1 MSSIKKDLYS
11 GIFFFFFS
19 IFLYAESYAIK
30 LSKADALGPQFF
42 PRMVAI
48 VMAVLSVIQI
58 FKCIKKVSQKE
69 TVQSEPAV
77 EKRFSWNLPLTL
89 TIVLLA
95 GYFLLLEYV
104 GFIIL
109 TTIYLFCQIFLLLPK
124 GSIKNK
130 RYLIIAATISIL
142 APISIYLLFYKVFMI
157 FLPAGILG

>member
-1 MSSIKKDLYS
+1 MSIIKKDLYS
-11 GIFFFFFS
+11 GVFFFLFS

-48 VMAVLSVIQI
+48 VMAVLSIIQMLR
-58 FKCIKKVSQKE
+58 CIKKGRQKE
-69 TVQSEPAV
+69 AVQSESAV
-77 EKRFSWNLPLTL
+77 QKGFSWNLPLAL

-95 GYFLLLEYV
+95 GYFLLLESV

-130 RYLIIAATISIL
+130 RYLVIAATISIL

>member
-1 MSSIKKDLYS
+1 LSSIRKDLYS
-11 GIFFFFFS
+11 GIFFFLFS
-19 IFLYAESYAIK
+19 IFLYAESFAIK

-48 VMAVLSVIQI
+48 VMAVLSIIQI
-58 FKCIKKVSQKE
+58 LKCIKKASQKE
-69 TVQSEPAV
+69 TMQSESAV
-77 EKRFSWNLPLTL
+77 EKKFSWNLPLIL

-130 RYLIIAATISIL
+130 RYLTIATI
-142 APISIYLLFYKVFMI
+142 ISIVAPVCIYMLFYKVFMI
-157 FLPAGILG
+157 FLPAGLLG